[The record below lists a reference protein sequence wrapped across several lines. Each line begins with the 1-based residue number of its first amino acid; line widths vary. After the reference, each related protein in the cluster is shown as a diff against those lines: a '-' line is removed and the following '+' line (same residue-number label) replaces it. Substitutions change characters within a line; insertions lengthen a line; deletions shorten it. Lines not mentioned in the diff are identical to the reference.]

1 MILITGGAGQ
11 LATEFSRFFKEN
23 SIDFIAPKRAELD
36 IRDFEKVREFVKSND
51 VTLIINCAAYNF
63 VDKAEEEP
71 EMAYS
76 VNAFAVENLAKVAKE
91 LEIEFVTYSTDFVFD
106 GEKMKPYTEEDE
118 VNPISV
124 YGKSKVLG
132 ERLALKANDK
142 TYIFRVSWVFGKGE
156 ANFIEQVKR
165 WMEREKIALAS
176 DQISSPTSTVDIVC
190 MTMKMLEL
198 KEKRYG
204 IYHLSGEG
212 EASRYEQGQ
221 YILEKLGYKGE
232 IIEARCSDFTPY
244 DIRPKYSKL
253 CSSKIEKLLEIQIP
267 SWKTRV
273 DEYLEVKKIYL
284 VTGGA
289 GFIGANFVKYML
301 EKYENIEI
309 VILDKLTYAG
319 NLGTIREE
327 LKDNRVTFFKGDIC
341 NRELVENIF
350 MAHDIDAVVNFAAES
365 HVDRSIENPGI
376 FLETNILGTQNLMEV
391 AKSFWTV
398 GKDDNGY
405 PIYKEGKKF
414 HHVSTDEVYGS
425 LGLND
430 PMFTERTP
438 LDPRSPYSASKASA
452 DMMVVAYGET
462 YKFPFNITRCSN
474 NYGPYHF
481 PEKLIPLII
490 KNILAGKKL
499 PIYGKG
505 DNIRDWLYVVDHC
518 KGIDMVLSK
527 APTHQIYNIGG
538 FNEEQNI
545 NIVKMT
551 IDIIARIMRDEP
563 QYRSL
568 LTTELENINY
578 DLITHVQDRLGH
590 DSRYAIDPTKIMNEL
605 GWYPETTF
613 TEGIEKTIRWYL
625 QNQAW
630 VLEVQES
637 STKI

>member
-23 SIDFIAPKRAELD
+23 SIEFIAPKRAELD
-36 IRDFEKVREFVKSND
+36 IRDFEKVREFVKSNG

-91 LEIEFVTYSTDFVFD
+91 LDIEFVTYSTDFVFD

-391 AKSFWTV
+391 AKAFWTI
-398 GKDDNGY
+398 GKDGNGY

-425 LGLND
+425 LSLDD

-499 PIYGKG
+499 PVYGKG

-518 KGIDMVLSK
+518 KAIDIVLSQ

-545 NIVKMT
+545 NIVKLT
-551 IDIIARIMRDEP
+551 IDTIARIMKNEP
-563 QYRSL
+563 QYRSV
-568 LTTELENINY
+568 LTTEVENINY
-578 DLITHVQDRLGH
+578 DLITYVQDRLGH
-590 DSRYAIDPTKIMNEL
+590 DARYAIDPTKIVNEL
-605 GWYPETTF
+605 GWYPETEF
-613 TEGIEKTIRWYL
+613 TDGIEKTIRWYL
-625 QNQAW
+625 DNQAW
-630 VLEVQES
+630 VEEVAS
-637 STKI
+637 GDY